1 MADMYPT
8 ARKLAWLV
16 CLLPWLVAGCNQDVS
31 SPIVVDEP
39 ADAPPVAGNA
49 STENT
54 EPLAAPSTKTTSAAT
69 PASQPAAEA
78 PPAPAGPPKEVTF
91 DTVKLAL
98 EKDQPFERSLL
109 TPEVLAID
117 NRPIRIRGY
126 ILPSFQQ
133 TGIKQFVLV
142 RDNQECCFGPG
153 AALHDCI
160 VVDMKP
166 GETTEYTVRP
176 VAVEGVFSIREMKGL
191 DDKHLAIYHLDGESV
206 E

>member
-1 MADMYPT
+1 
-8 ARKLAWLV
+8 LF
-16 CLLPWLVAGCNQDVS
+16 VAGCNQAS
-31 SPIVVDEP
+31 STPVVVAERAEVNPAVAGPNAPDEP
-39 ADAPPVAGNA
+39 AAA
-49 STENT
+49 STSDT
-54 EPLAAPSTKTTSAAT
+54 PAPATPPAAAPSVPPT
-69 PASQPAAEA
+69 PAAEA
-78 PPAPAGPPKEVTF
+78 PPAPILTGPPKEVTF

-98 EKDQPFERSLL
+98 AKDQPFDRALL

-160 VVDMKP
+160 VVDMQP
-166 GETTEYTVRP
+166 GQTTEYTVRP

-191 DDKHLAIYHLDGESV
+191 DGKHLAIYHLDGESV

>member
-1 MADMYPT
+1 VRGPT
-8 ARKLAWLV
+8 K
-16 CLLPWLVAGCNQDVS
+16 D
-31 SPIVVDEP
+31 
-39 ADAPPVAGNA
+39 
-49 STENT
+49 
-54 EPLAAPSTKTTSAAT
+54 
-69 PASQPAAEA
+69 
-78 PPAPAGPPKEVTF
+78 VTF

-98 EKDQPFERSLL
+98 EKDQPFERDLL
-109 TPEVLAID
+109 TPDVLAID
-117 NRPIRIRGY
+117 NQPIRIRGY

-166 GETTEYTVRP
+166 GVTTEYTVRP
-176 VAVEGVFSIREMKGL
+176 VAVEGIFSIREMMGI
-191 DDKHLAIYHLDGESV
+191 DGKHLAIYHLEGEAV